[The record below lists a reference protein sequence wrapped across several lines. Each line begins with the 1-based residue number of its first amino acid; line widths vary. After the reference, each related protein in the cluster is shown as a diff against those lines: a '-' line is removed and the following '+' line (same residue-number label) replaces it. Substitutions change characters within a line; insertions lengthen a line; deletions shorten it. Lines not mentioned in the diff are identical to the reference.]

1 MKRSYSTDLTD
12 IEWECL
18 EPHVPAPRK
27 RGRPRSHAIR
37 KILDAVFYVLKSGC
51 PWRLLPREF
60 PPWETVYCWFR
71 RWRMD
76 GTWEGLNAPLR
87 ERLRLQLG
95 RDAHPSAGV
104 VDSQSAKTTGVG
116 GEQRGYDGGKK
127 VRGRKRHLLVDTE
140 GLVLGAKVHS
150 AKVHDEDGIKLLLE
164 SARIEL
170 SRLKH
175 LWVDAGYRGRG
186 RRWAE
191 EVLGL
196 SVEVVRKPPKLVPK
210 KVAKAWAEE
219 WAKEG
224 KEDLGWQ
231 RLMPP
236 RGFRVLARRWVVE
249 RTFAWI
255 SHNRRMAKDYERLCA
270 TGEAF
275 VYAAM
280 TRLMVR
286 RLARLWGVKIPP

>member
-12 IEWECL
+12 AEWECL
-18 EPHVPAPRK
+18 ELYVPPPNK
-27 RGRPRSHAIR
+27 RGRPKTYSSRQVLNAI
-37 KILDAVFYVLKSGC
+37 FYVLKSGC
-51 PWRLLPREF
+51 AWRLLPRDF
-60 PPWETVYCWFR
+60 PPWETVYWWFR
-71 RWRMD
+71 RWRID
-76 GTWEGLNAPLR
+76 GTFERLNAAVR
-87 ERLRLQLG
+87 ERLRVRLRRNPQ
-95 RDAHPSAGV
+95 PSAGV
-104 VDSQSAKTTGVG
+104 VDSQSAKTTSVG
-116 GEQRGYDGGKK
+116 GEARGYDGGKK

-140 GLVLGAKVHS
+140 GLVLGARVHS

-196 SVEVVRKPPKLVPK
+196 SIEVVRKPPKPVPE
-210 KVAKAWAEE
+210 KVAKVWAEE
-219 WAKEG
+219 WAKEV
-224 KEDLGWQ
+224 KEVSWQ
-231 RLMPP
+231 SLMLP
-236 RGFRVLARRWVVE
+236 RGFQVLPRRWVVE

-275 VYAAM
+275 VYAA
-280 TRLMVR
+280 
-286 RLARLWGVKIPP
+286 